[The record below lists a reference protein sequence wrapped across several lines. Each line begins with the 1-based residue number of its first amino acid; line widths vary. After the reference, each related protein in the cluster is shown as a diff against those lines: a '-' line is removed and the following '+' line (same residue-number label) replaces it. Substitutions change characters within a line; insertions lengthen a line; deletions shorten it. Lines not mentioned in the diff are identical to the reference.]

1 MKKKILFVI
10 ESLSGGGAEK
20 VLTTTVKN
28 IDKTKF
34 DVTVL
39 TVVKTGVYVKEVE
52 KYCKLISMLP
62 DYEKLKSPIAKIKYK
77 LDYKKIYNEDCR
89 KIYNEY
95 IKEEY
100 DVEIAFV
107 EGFVTKLVAAS
118 SNKNSK
124 KYAWVHI
131 DMMENDHADAN
142 YSSIQ
147 EEISAYRNYNK
158 IFTVSGY
165 VGDIF
170 IKKFGNEFEEKMMT
184 QYNPVDSLEIEKKS
198 KEKLDE
204 EYHAQVK
211 LISIGRLV
219 DQKGYDRLI
228 SVVNKLK
235 NKYSNFEIWILG
247 DGEQRNELETYIKQ
261 HQLENYFKLK
271 GFKNNPYAYIKKADA
286 FICSSRSEGFSTVA
300 TEALILNKPIFTT
313 DCSGMKELFGNN
325 KCGIICENST
335 EGILNMLNDIL
346 KNPDFSQY
354 KEECKD
360 RKKEFTLEK
369 RMEEVERILDE

>member
-1 MKKKILFVI
+1 M
-10 ESLSGGGAEK
+10 
-20 VLTTTVKN
+20 
-28 IDKTKF
+28 
-34 DVTVL
+34 
-39 TVVKTGVYVKEVE
+39 
-52 KYCKLISMLP
+52 
-62 DYEKLKSPIAKIKYK
+62 
-77 LDYKKIYNEDCR
+77 DYKKIYNEDCR

-198 KEKLDE
+198 KEN
-204 EYHAQVK
+204 A
-211 LISIGRLV
+211 
-219 DQKGYDRLI
+219 
-228 SVVNKLK
+228 
-235 NKYSNFEIWILG
+235 
-247 DGEQRNELETYIKQ
+247 
-261 HQLENYFKLK
+261 
-271 GFKNNPYAYIKKADA
+271 
-286 FICSSRSEGFSTVA
+286 
-300 TEALILNKPIFTT
+300 
-313 DCSGMKELFGNN
+313 
-325 KCGIICENST
+325 
-335 EGILNMLNDIL
+335 
-346 KNPDFSQY
+346 
-354 KEECKD
+354 
-360 RKKEFTLEK
+360 
-369 RMEEVERILDE
+369 

>member
-20 VLTTTVKN
+20 ILTTIVKN

-39 TVVKTGVYVKEVE
+39 TVVKTGVYVEEVE

-62 DYEKLKSPIAKIKYK
+62 DYEKLKSPIAKMKYK
-77 LDYKKIYNEDCR
+77 LDYKKIYKEDCR
-89 KIYNEY
+89 KIYHEY

-107 EGFVTKLVAAS
+107 EGFVTKLVAS
-118 SNKNSK
+118 SYNRNSK
-124 KYAWVHI
+124 KYAWIHI
-131 DMMENDHADAN
+131 DMMENNHADAN
-142 YSSIQ
+142 YNSIQ
-147 EEISAYRNYNK
+147 EEINAYKIYNK
-158 IFTVSGY
+158 IFTVSDY
-165 VGDIF
+165 VGNIF
-170 IKKFGNEFEEKMMT
+170 IKKFGNEFERKVVT

-198 KEKLDE
+198 KEKLDD
-204 EYHAQVK
+204 EYQAQVK

-219 DQKGYDRLI
+219 NQKGYDRLI
-228 SVVNKLK
+228 SVVNKVK
-235 NKYSNFEIWILG
+235 NIYDNFEIWILG
-247 DGEQRNELETYIKQ
+247 DGEQREELETYIEQ
-261 HQLENYFKLK
+261 HQLQNYFKLK

-335 EGILNMLNDIL
+335 DGILNMLNDIL
-346 KNPDFSQY
+346 RNPDFSQY
-354 KEECKD
+354 EKQCKE
-360 RKKEFTLEK
+360 RKREFTLEK
-369 RMEEVERILDE
+369 RMKEVERILDE

>member
-271 GFKNNPYAYIKKADA
+271 GFKNNPYYN
-286 FICSSRSEGFSTVA
+286 G
-300 TEALILNKPIFTT
+300 LIN
-313 DCSGMKELFGNN
+313 
-325 KCGIICENST
+325 
-335 EGILNMLNDIL
+335 
-346 KNPDFSQY
+346 
-354 KEECKD
+354 
-360 RKKEFTLEK
+360 
-369 RMEEVERILDE
+369 